1 MNEFYKKIKISEFV
15 KYCEWQLEQVVKIVI
30 LNMMEIF
37 TISANAH
44 VMTELQEEL

>member
-1 MNEFYKKIKISEFV
+1 MGFTKNKNIRIA
-15 KYCEWQLEQVVKIVI
+15 KYCKWQLEQVVKIVI

-37 TISANAH
+37 TISANVH